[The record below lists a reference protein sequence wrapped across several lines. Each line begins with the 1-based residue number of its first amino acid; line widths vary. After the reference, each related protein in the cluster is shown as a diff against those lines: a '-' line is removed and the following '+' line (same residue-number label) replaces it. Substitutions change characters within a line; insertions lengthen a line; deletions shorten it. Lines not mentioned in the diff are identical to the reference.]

1 MGDRCICCGAI
12 IPEGEWVC
20 SKCINSPVNAVRDT
34 TAQKKKKNWF
44 WKIIAPE
51 NKKGEGS

>member
-1 MGDRCICCGAI
+1 MEDRCVCCGAI